1 MYPELFH
8 IGSLTIYS
16 YGFFIIFGVLLAFL
30 YLYNNKKEFGLSV
43 DKISEFFLY
52 CFGSVFVGGKLFYF
66 LERPLYYLK
75 NIGEF
80 FTDFGQGFVFYGSFL
95 LTIPVLIWWF
105 RKNKIPVLFAFDFTA
120 VCGALVHGMG
130 KIGCFMAGCCH
141 GIQCDSNWGVVFTN
155 HQSVAF
161 PLNVPVYP
169 VQLWDATVIL
179 LIAAFLI
186 LLRSKKQF
194 DGQFFL
200 IYAIVYSVTR
210 FFTEYYRGDVS
221 RGFVIKDHLS
231 YGQFVAIF
239 VVMTCSYF
247 YFMLYRKS
255 KSVIEQ

>member
-16 YGFFIIFGVLLAFL
+16 YGFFIIFGVLLSFL
-30 YLYNNKKEFGLSV
+30 YLYKNKQEFGLSV

-95 LTIPVLIWWF
+95 VTIPVLIWWF
-105 RKNKIPVLFAFDFTA
+105 RRNKIPVLYAFDFTA
-120 VCGALVHGMG
+120 VCGALVHGIG

-141 GIQCDSNWGVVFTN
+141 GIQCDSKWGVVFSN
-155 HQSVAF
+155 PNSSAF

-179 LIAAFLI
+179 LIAGLLI
-186 LLRSKKQF
+186 LFRSKKQF
-194 DGQFFL
+194 DGQMFL
-200 IYAIVYSVTR
+200 IYAMVYSVTR
-210 FFTEYYRGDVS
+210 FFTEYYRGDDS
-221 RGFVIKDHLS
+221 RGFVIKNHLS
-231 YGQFVAIF
+231 YGQFVAIL
-239 VVMTCSYF
+239 VILTCSYF
-247 YFMLYRKS
+247 YIRLYRKS
-255 KSVIEQ
+255 NSVIE

>member
-16 YGFFIIFGVLLAFL
+16 YGFFIIFGVLLSFL
-30 YLYNNKKEFGLSV
+30 YLNKYKLEFGLSV

-66 LERPLYYLK
+66 LERPLYFLK

-120 VCGALVHGMG
+120 VCGALVHGFG

-141 GIQCDSNWGVVFTN
+141 GIQCDSKWGVVFTN
-155 HQSVAF
+155 PQSVAF
-161 PLNVPVYP
+161 PLNVTVYP
-169 VQLWDATVIL
+169 VQLWDASVIL
-179 LIAAFLI
+179 IIAAFLI
-186 LLRSKKQF
+186 FLRRKKQF

-210 FFTEYYRGDVS
+210 FFTEYYRGDDS
-221 RGFVIKDHLS
+221 RGFVIKNHLS
-231 YGQFVAIF
+231 YGQFVAIL
-239 VVMTCSYF
+239 VVLTCSYF
-247 YFMLYRKS
+247 YMRLLRKS
-255 KSVIEQ
+255 KTIIEK